1 MFRSDVTP
9 IVGKEDNFAWRKKF
23 LQCPATGE
31 PATFTELGLMQ
42 SRILGAGDVG
52 QVGIAY
58 GSLTV
63 PAKHGVD
70 GLGELGARRLVDAT
84 GIYPDVVEVVLSS
97 LGAATGAFLV
107 RSPPLQQPQIA
118 THFLESYLLMS
129 PGVRQ
134 VCVRGNSFSP
144 EVLLLKSPRV
154 EETHRNTRQRPNLG
168 RLSW

>member
-31 PATFTELGLMQ
+31 PATFTELGPMQ

-58 GSLTV
+58 RSLMV

-70 GLGELGARRLVDAT
+70 GLGERGARRLVDAT
-84 GIYPDVVEVVLSS
+84 GIYPDVVEVVFSS
-97 LGAATGAFLV
+97 LGAATGDFLV
-107 RSPPLQQPQIA
+107 RSLPLQQPLIA
-118 THFLESYLLMS
+118 THFLESILLMS

-134 VCVRGNSFSP
+134 DCVRGNSSSP
-144 EVLLLKSPRV
+144 EVLRRGGPGGGGTR
-154 EETHRNTRQRPNLG
+154 RN
-168 RLSW
+168 

>member
-84 GIYPDVVEVVLSS
+84 GIYPDVVEVVLSR
-97 LGAATGAFLV
+97 LGAAAGDFLV
-107 RSPPLQQPQIA
+107 RSPPLQQPLIA
-118 THFLESYLLMS
+118 THFLDSNLLGG
-129 PGVRQ
+129 PGGR
-134 VCVRGNSFSP
+134 RGGGRGGAGAP
-144 EVLLLKSPRV
+144 GGGRRETPR
-154 EETHRNTRQRPNLG
+154 
-168 RLSW
+168 